1 MSMAKRKVP
10 IWKGGNPT
18 KAIICI
24 GVIIILL
31 LLPLVTQSP
40 YYLHILILTFIYI
53 IATSSL
59 RTIAISGQ
67 LSLGHAG
74 FMSIGAYV
82 SAVLAKQ
89 LGWTPWLTIP
99 LGGLAT
105 TVVAVLIGY
114 PFSRLRAIYFSMVSL
129 FFGVAILAVNTTF
142 DEYTGGYAGLM
153 GISPLFAG
161 SKLPYYYC
169 CFVLVLLSLLALH
182 RFEVCRIGMTIKT
195 VAQSDSVAS
204 SVGIN
209 ESNYR
214 VLALAV
220 GCFFVGI
227 AGAVYAHYNLVLSHS
242 TFNLLASIN
251 LLIYMLV
258 GGVGSFFGPLIGTV
272 TLIII
277 PELFREI
284 KEFVP
289 YIYSGIML
297 IMIFLMPQGIASLPG
312 QVQSWV
318 AKCRERKTVGHAS

>member
-1 MSMAKRKVP
+1 MNKANRKFSM
-10 IWKGGNPT
+10 WKGKTPT
-18 KAIICI
+18 KAVIYV
-24 GVIIILL
+24 GLIIILFV
-31 LLPLVTQSP
+31 LPLVTRSP

-82 SAVLAKQ
+82 SAVLAKE

-105 TVVAVLIGY
+105 AAVAVLIGY
-114 PFSRLRAIYFSMVSL
+114 PFSRLRSIYFSMVSL
-129 FFGVAILAVNTTF
+129 FFGVAILAVNATLS
-142 DEYTGGYAGLM
+142 DYTGGAVGL
-153 GISPLFAG
+153 IAIPPLFAS
-161 SKLPYYYC
+161 SKLPYYYF
-169 CFVLVLLSLLALH
+169 CFVLLLLSLLALR
-182 RFEVCRIGMTIKT
+182 RFEVCRIGMTVKT
-195 VAQSDSVAS
+195 VAQSHWVAS
-204 SVGIN
+204 SVGID

-227 AGAVYAHYNLVLSHS
+227 AGAVYAHYNLVLSPNG
-242 TFNLLASIN
+242 FNLLASIN
-251 LLIYMLV
+251 LVIYMFV
-258 GGVGSFFGPLIGTV
+258 GGMGSFFGPLIGTA

-277 PELFREI
+277 PELFRGI

-297 IMIFLMPQGIASLPG
+297 IVIFLMPQGIASLLG
-312 QVQSWV
+312 QVKFWV
-318 AKCRERKTVGHAS
+318 ANVRERKTVRHAS